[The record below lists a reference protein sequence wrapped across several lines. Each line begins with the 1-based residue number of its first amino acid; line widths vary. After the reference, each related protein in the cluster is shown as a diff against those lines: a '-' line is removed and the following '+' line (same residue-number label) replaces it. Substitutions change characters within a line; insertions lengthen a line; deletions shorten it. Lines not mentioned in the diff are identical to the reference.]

1 MTHTDGQDWVA
12 GCWVLVLVVVVVV
25 DTEAPHLDRVSR
37 VSMVPL
43 HHAVLV
49 VDDGRGL
56 APGHL
61 RKWNNILDR
70 YML

>member
-25 DTEAPHLDRVSR
+25 DTEAPHLYRVSRVSR

-56 APGHL
+56 TAGNL
-61 RKWNNILDR
+61 
-70 YML
+70 

>member
-1 MTHTDGQDWVA
+1 MTHTDGQGRV
-12 GCWVLVLVVVVVV
+12 VLVLVVVVVV

-37 VSMVPL
+37 VARVPMVPL

-56 APGHL
+56 AAGNL
-61 RKWNNILDR
+61 QQWNNILDR
-70 YML
+70 

>member
-37 VSMVPL
+37 VSRVPL

-56 APGHL
+56 TAGHL
-61 RKWNNILDR
+61 IPWNNILDR
-70 YML
+70 YM

>member
-1 MTHTDGQDWVA
+1 M
-12 GCWVLVLVVVVVV
+12 LVLVVVVVV

-37 VSMVPL
+37 VSRVPL

-56 APGHL
+56 TAGHL
-61 RKWNNILDR
+61 IPWNNILDR
-70 YML
+70 